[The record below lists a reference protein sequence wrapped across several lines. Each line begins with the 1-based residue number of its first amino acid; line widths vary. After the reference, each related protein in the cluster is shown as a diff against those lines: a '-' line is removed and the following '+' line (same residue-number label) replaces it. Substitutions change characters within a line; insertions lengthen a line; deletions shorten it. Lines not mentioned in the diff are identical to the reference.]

1 MSCKYIARFETVVFI
16 VLIFRYCTNSN
27 NIERVFLTYLQWDVS
42 VNCSEFAKTYFH
54 LRDIEHMME
63 QW

>member
-1 MSCKYIARFETVVFI
+1 MYR
-16 VLIFRYCTNSN
+16 N
-27 NIERVFLTYLQWDVS
+27 NIERVFLTYLEWDVS
-42 VNCSEFAKTYFH
+42 VNCSDFARTYFH